1 MKKFIIFVL
10 LTSYMASHSETSISL
25 IQTDKKTG
33 IVDYNTVIQRDN
45 RVYAFGAKSSI
56 LAGDEGKELQ
66 VINFDFDS
74 EYIIKSATLFDNK
87 IYTFGNSDL
96 VIVVEKDEKI
106 SNRKL
111 SKSIVVKKSIENS
124 QKLFL
129 LDSNK
134 TLYITNFNNLELEI
148 IEDNVSDI
156 SSFGDKLLFIKNNKL
171 FEYEVTTSTK
181 NIKIDLPKVIN
192 HLASKGNKI
201 IVYSDSSAI
210 YKYDYT
216 QNTLADISIKPN
228 AYIQT
233 LDITEQGTIIG
244 VSVEDEYRVEGFIGN
259 IDEQKWVYNP
269 SNSNY
274 LEKLIISKNYIY
286 GLIGKKIVNKK
297 ISDIIAENT
306 FEIGNTL
313 SYYSSDYSYRNI
325 VKFKN
330 QAVCLRQFYDYNL
343 ISKFNDFEDT
353 LFKYKMI
360 RSEQESFNVSVVNLF
375 SDNSF
380 LYSVSDT
387 FHSKQKKRVSIL
399 ERIESNGQK
408 TKIADLGTLTNGILF
423 LDLRTTENYI
433 AYSLANNIY
442 WSKDKG
448 NSWDSLKVLDTKIT
462 TTLKI
467 NEDILYFQ
475 TKINNSEKFMFS
487 SLNLKTSEVNV
498 FSEIPQ
504 FNKLVIDNKN
514 RFIGLN
520 LVKDPNPVSHITD
533 KILYVSNNGIDW
545 DTNSIFKNILFPVD
559 FEEIDSKMF
568 LIFTNRI
575 IELKNNYTTFE
586 DVAIYFE
593 DERIPEHFGTVEDS
607 YFGDFIVYNDSIFCM
622 GKSNPSIATFA
633 KIEFSTTSVNTNIT
647 QSNSSVV
654 YPMPA
659 LNNVTIS
666 LEKNTL
672 SNISLEDIYIYDQF
686 GKSID
691 KNRNI
696 LINQSSII
704 WDCSNQPRGIYF
716 VKVKVDNKESIFKIV
731 VE

>member
-1 MKKFIIFVL
+1 MRNILLLLLL
-10 LTSYMASHSETSISL
+10 LTSFMLAHSETSISL

-56 LAGDEGKELQ
+56 LGGDEGKELQ

-134 TLYITNFNNLELEI
+134 TLYVTNFNNLELEI
-148 IEDNVSDI
+148 FEDNVSDI
-156 SSFGDKLLFIKNNKL
+156 SSFGDKLLFIKDNKL

-181 NIKIDLPKVIN
+181 NIKVELPKLVN
-192 HLASKGNKI
+192 YLASKGGKI
-201 IVYSDSSAI
+201 IVYSDSSVI
-210 YKYDYT
+210 YKYDYI
-216 QNTLADISIKPN
+216 QNTLEDISIKPN

-233 LDITEQGTIIG
+233 LDITEHGTIIG
-244 VSVEDEYRVEGFIGN
+244 VSVEDEYRVEGFMGK
-259 IDEQKWVYNP
+259 IDEHKWVYNP
-269 SNSNY
+269 SYSNY
-274 LEKLIISKNYIY
+274 LEKLIIINDYIY
-286 GLIGKKIVNKK
+286 GLIAKKIVNKK
-297 ISDIIAENT
+297 ISDIVEENT

-313 SYYSSDYSYRNI
+313 SYYSSNYSYRNI

-330 QAVCLRQFYDYNL
+330 QAVCLRQFEDYNL
-343 ISKFNDFEDT
+343 ISKFNDFEDS

-360 RSEQESFNVSVVNLF
+360 TNEQESFNVSVVNLF
-375 SDNSF
+375 SDNSY

-387 FHSKQKKRVSIL
+387 FHYKQKKRVYIL
-399 ERIESNGQK
+399 ERIESNGLK
-408 TKIADLGTLTNGILF
+408 TKIADLGTFTNGILF
-423 LDLRTTENYI
+423 FDLITTENYI
-433 AYSLANNIY
+433 AYSFSNNIY

-448 NSWDSLKVLDTKIT
+448 NNWDSLKVLDTEIIK
-462 TTLKI
+462 TLKI

-475 TKINNSEKFMFS
+475 STINNSEKFMFS
-487 SLNLKTSEVNV
+487 SLNLETSEINK

-504 FNKLVIDNKN
+504 FSKLVIDNNN

-533 KILYVSNNGIDW
+533 KVLYVSNNGMDW

-559 FEEIDSKMF
+559 FEEIDNKIF

-586 DVAIYFE
+586 DVAIYFNNV
-593 DERIPEHFGTVEDS
+593 RIAEHFGTVEDL
-607 YFGDFIVYNDSIFCM
+607 YFGDYVVYNDSIYCIN
-622 GKSNPSIATFA
+622 KSKPSFATYS
-633 KIEFSTTSVNTNIT
+633 KIEFSSTSVESEVKNLNIYPNPAKIEINIDYDKPI
-647 QSNSSVV
+647 NSIEILD
-654 YPMPA
+654 
-659 LNNVTIS
+659 LN
-666 LEKNTL
+666 
-672 SNISLEDIYIYDQF
+672 
-686 GKSID
+686 GKELFHS
-691 KNRNI
+691 
-696 LINQSSII
+696 SSINSEYKQVI
-704 WDCSNQPRGIYF
+704 EIDFLNTGTYFIRINDTIYKRF
-716 VKVKVDNKESIFKIV
+716 IKE
-731 VE
+731 